1 METDTLPYTLFLI
14 LAELGLGSLLAM
26 QFVDM
31 RGFATRGFI
40 KATMIMLPF
49 VLGLAFWVALTLEGD
64 VTEGFRI
71 DAGPRDAMVV
81 ILGLVTGGSVIHNLL
96 IYRGHAGA
104 GRVLGG
110 VLSML
115 AIVVLLLA
123 AIMLR
128 IPTWGMGLL
137 FLSLLSGSLA
147 VGLATVGLTLG
158 HWYLVTPRLPSRP
171 LNEITLLFLGV
182 VLVQSLL
189 FGLAIALPVDEDP
202 RGGRDVPLAD
212 DATFWLRIIV
222 GLAMPLLFGW
232 MAWSSSRMRSMMA
245 ATGLLYLVT
254 ALVLAGEI
262 TARAL
267 LFDSGRPL

>member
-14 LAELGLGSLLAM
+14 LAELGLGGLLAM

-49 VLGLAFWVALTLEGD
+49 VLGLAFWVSLNLEGD

-81 ILGLVTGGSVIHNLL
+81 ILGVVAGGSVVHNIL
-96 IYRGHAGA
+96 IYRNRVVA
-104 GRVLGG
+104 GRALGG
-110 VLSML
+110 LLSVL
-115 AIVVLLLA
+115 AVVVLLLA

-128 IPTWGMGLL
+128 LPTWGMGLL
-137 FLSLLSGSLA
+137 FVSLLSGSLA
-147 VGLATVGLTLG
+147 AGLATVGLTLG

-171 LNEITLLFLGV
+171 LDEITLLFLGV
-182 VLVQSLL
+182 VVVQSVL
-189 FGLAIALPVDEDP
+189 FVLAVVLPVNEDP
-202 RGGRDVPLAD
+202 RGGRDVELAD
-212 DATFWLRIIV
+212 DATFWLRILV
-222 GLAMPLLFGW
+222 GLGMPLLFGW
-232 MAWSSSRMRSMMA
+232 MAWSSSRIRSMMA

-262 TARAL
+262 AARAL